1 LSTNTSTPPVGATVL
16 EVLDNF
22 DVAPPSLVEERSLQ
36 QRVDRKYLLGID
48 DLEPLLARLRPGY
61 CLLRAGQHV
70 WARYESVYLD
80 TLDRELYHA
89 HRCGRRPRYKVRIR
103 HHIDRQL
110 TFLEIKRKQNNGHT
124 VKLRLTLAF
133 RQNHLDSRER
143 LFIEAHTPL
152 NVARLIPCVSIS
164 FQRLTLLGRGV
175 NERLTLD
182 RDLTVVAGARAE
194 HISRVVIAEVKQS
207 RYVHHGGAVDAL
219 RGVHAREAKLS
230 KYCLGT
236 ILMAPVRANIFK
248 PVFRTIERLSS

>member
-1 LSTNTSTPPVGATVL
+1 MTTNTSTPPVDATVL
-16 EVLDNF
+16 EVLRNF
-22 DVAPPSLVEERSLQ
+22 DVAPPSLVEARSLQ
-36 QRVDRKYLLGID
+36 QRIDRKYLLAVD
-48 DLEPLLARLRPGY
+48 DLEPLLAQLRPGY
-61 CLLRAGQHV
+61 CLLRADRQV
-70 WARYESVYLD
+70 WASYESVYLD

-124 VKLRLTLAF
+124 VKLRLTLSF

-143 LFIEAHTPL
+143 RFIEAHIPL
-152 NVARLIPCVSIS
+152 NVARLIPCLSIS
-164 FQRLTLLGRGV
+164 FQRLTLLGTAV

-182 RDLTVVAGARAE
+182 RGLAVVAGARAE

-207 RYVHHGGAVDAL
+207 RYVHHTVAMDAL
-219 RGVHAREAKLS
+219 RGIHAREAKLS

-248 PVFRTIERLSS
+248 PALKRIERLSS

>member
-1 LSTNTSTPPVGATVL
+1 LSTNTSTPPVDATAL
-16 EVLDNF
+16 EVLRNF
-22 DVAPPSLVEERSLQ
+22 DVAPPLLVEARALQ
-36 QRVDRKYLLGID
+36 QRVDRKYLLGVD
-48 DLEPLLARLRPGY
+48 DLEPLLAPLRPGY
-61 CLLRAGQHV
+61 CLLRAGRQV

-103 HHIDRQL
+103 HHLDRQL

-124 VKLRLTLAF
+124 VKRRLALTF

-143 LFIEAHTPL
+143 HFIEAHTPL

-164 FQRLTLLGRGV
+164 FQRLTLLGTAV

-182 RDLTVVAGARAE
+182 RDFTVVADARAE

-207 RYVHHGGAVDAL
+207 RYVHHTVAVDAL
-219 RGVHAREAKLS
+219 RGVHAREVKLS

-236 ILMAPVRANIFK
+236 ILMVPVRANIFK
-248 PVFRTIERLSS
+248 PVLSAIERLSS